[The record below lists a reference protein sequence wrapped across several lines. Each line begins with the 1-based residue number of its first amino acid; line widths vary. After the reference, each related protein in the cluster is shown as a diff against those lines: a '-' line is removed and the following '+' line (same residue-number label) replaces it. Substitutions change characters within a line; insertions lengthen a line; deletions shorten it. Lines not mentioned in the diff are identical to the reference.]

1 MLLILALC
9 IFIAV
14 FYCII
19 TEKIPTPWATMLG
32 GLTMSLLG
40 IINQEEA
47 LEAISERL
55 EILFLLIGMMMI
67 VLLISE
73 TGIFQWFAIKVAQL
87 VRGEPFSLIILLCT
101 ITALCSA
108 FLDNVTTIL
117 LMAPV
122 SILLAKQLK
131 LDPFPFVISEVMA
144 ANIGGLATLIG
155 DPTQLIIG
163 AEGNLNFNQFL
174 MNTAPVSILSM
185 ISLLFTVYFMY
196 GRKMQVSHE
205 LKARIMELDSSRSL
219 KEPTLLKLAGSIF
232 ALVILG
238 FILNNFINKGL
249 AIISLSGAFYL
260 VVLAKRKPKEIFE
273 NLEWET
279 LFFFIGLFMMI
290 KGIEELNVME
300 IIGQKLVHITEGNFP
315 LAMFSITWI
324 SAIFTSI
331 IGNVANAATMSKI
344 IQVMIPSFNS
354 LGNTSHFWWALS
366 FGSCLGGNISLLGSA
381 TNVVAVGAATKAGC
395 KIDFVKF
402 LKFGSI
408 IALENL
414 IIASL
419 YIFFRYL

>member
-1 MLLILALC
+1 
-9 IFIAV
+9 
-14 FYCII
+14 
-19 TEKIPTPWATMLG
+19 
-32 GLTMSLLG
+32 
-40 IINQEEA
+40 
-47 LEAISERL
+47 
-55 EILFLLIGMMMI
+55 
-67 VLLISE
+67 
-73 TGIFQWFAIKVAQL
+73 
-87 VRGEPFSLIILLCT
+87 
-101 ITALCSA
+101 
-108 FLDNVTTIL
+108 
-117 LMAPV
+117 
-122 SILLAKQLK
+122 
-131 LDPFPFVISEVMA
+131 
-144 ANIGGLATLIG
+144 
-155 DPTQLIIG
+155 
-163 AEGNLNFNQFL
+163 
-174 MNTAPVSILSM
+174 
-185 ISLLFTVYFMY
+185 
-196 GRKMQVSHE
+196 MQVSHE

-249 AIISLSGAFYL
+249 AIISLAGAFYL

-300 IIGQKLVHITEGNFP
+300 IIGQQLVHITEGNFP

-344 IQVMIPSFNS
+344 IQVMIPSFS
-354 LGNTSHFWWALS
+354 TLGDTSHFWWALS